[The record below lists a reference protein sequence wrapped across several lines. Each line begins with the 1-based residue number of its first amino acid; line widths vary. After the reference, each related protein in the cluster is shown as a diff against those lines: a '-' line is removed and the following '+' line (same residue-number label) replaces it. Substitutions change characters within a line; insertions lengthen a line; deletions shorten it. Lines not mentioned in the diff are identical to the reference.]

1 MKDKQSGA
9 GAKKKQLVLRLL
21 IILLLSLFLGVTVY
35 LINAKRVMKN
45 LMPMP
50 FGVGS
55 AVVLSGSMEPT
66 LSVNDLVVVRAAE
79 HYSKDDIVVFQSGP
93 ELVIHRVVSVE
104 NDQLITRGDANDTED
119 PPISPE
125 LVKGRLILVIPY
137 VGLLIRGLQT
147 LPGILI
153 VLALAVFMLRLSW
166 QKEKDASS
174 REQDAIKAEIRL
186 LRDQLAREQADKQAP
201 GEGTENTKENR

>member
-35 LINAKRVMKN
+35 MINAKRVMKN

-119 PPISPE
+119 PPISTE

-186 LRDQLAREQADKQAP
+186 LRDQLAREQGDKQAP
-201 GEGTENTKENR
+201 GEGTEHTKENR

>member
-35 LINAKRVMKN
+35 MLNAKRVMKN

-104 NDQLITRGDANDTED
+104 NGKLVTRGDANDTED
-119 PPISPE
+119 PPISTE

-201 GEGTENTKENR
+201 GEGTERTKENR

>member
-1 MKDKQSGA
+1 MKDKRSSG

-21 IILLLSLFLGVTVY
+21 IILLLSFFIGVTVY
-35 LINAKRVMKN
+35 MINAKRVMKN
-45 LMPMP
+45 LMSMP

-79 HYSKDDIVVFQSGP
+79 QYSKDDIVVFQSGA

-104 NDQLITRGDANDTED
+104 NGQLVTRGDANNTED

-125 LVKGRLILVIPY
+125 LVKGRLILAIPY

-153 VLALAVFMLRLSW
+153 VLALAILMLRLSW
-166 QKEKDASS
+166 QKETDASS
-174 REQDAIKAEIRL
+174 REQESIKAEIRL
-186 LRDQLAREQADKQAP
+186 LRDQLAREQADKQASV
-201 GEGTENTKENR
+201 EETDSTNEKQ